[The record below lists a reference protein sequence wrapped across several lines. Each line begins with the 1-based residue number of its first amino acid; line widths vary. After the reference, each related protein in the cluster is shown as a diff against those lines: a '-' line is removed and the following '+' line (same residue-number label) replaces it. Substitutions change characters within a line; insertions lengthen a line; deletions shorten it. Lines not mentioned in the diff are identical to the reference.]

1 MATRNIVKIG
11 DPVLRKTSREV
22 KVFDKRLHVLL
33 DDMLETMRKADGVGL
48 AAPQVGI
55 LKRVVVIEIGDLI
68 LEMVNPEIVARE
80 GEQTGAE
87 GCLSIPMQQ
96 GEVTRPMKVK
106 VVYQDRNGDSYELEG
121 EELLARAI
129 CHELDHL
136 DGHLYTDFATRTWTY
151 DPAKNE
157 GQE

>member
-1 MATRNIVKIG
+1 MNG
-11 DPVLRKTSREV
+11 KTKWTGGEAC
-22 KVFDKRLHVLL
+22 DCCGGTA
-33 DDMLETMRKADGVGL
+33 DTMYDAEGVGL

-106 VVYQDRNGDSYELEG
+106 VVYQE
-121 EELLARAI
+121 I
-129 CHELDHL
+129 
-136 DGHLYTDFATRTWTY
+136 
-151 DPAKNE
+151 KIV
-157 GQE
+157 